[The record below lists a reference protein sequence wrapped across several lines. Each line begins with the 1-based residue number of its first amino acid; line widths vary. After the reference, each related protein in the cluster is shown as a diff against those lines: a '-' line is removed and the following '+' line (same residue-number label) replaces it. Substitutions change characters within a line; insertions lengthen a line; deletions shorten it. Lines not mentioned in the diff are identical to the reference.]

1 MNNND
6 QKKIVLGVPIDGL
19 TMAGALDRVE
29 KAISTRTPLLIGV
42 VNAAKMVNMRTDA
55 ALRDSVLTADMILAD
70 GMSIV
75 WASRMLGAALP
86 ERVAGI
92 DLMLGMF
99 ERGEKRG
106 WRVFCLGAKQEI
118 LDRFVAQVRK
128 DFPGLNIVGAQH
140 GYYTPEEEPHV
151 AAAIGNA
158 KPDILLAA
166 MTSPKKEQF
175 LACWSSQMNVCVC
188 HGVGGSFDVV
198 AGHVKRAPALW
209 QKMGMEWLY
218 RVLQEPGRL
227 WKRYLVTNT
236 IFGWLVLKALFKGN
250 TLNAER

>member
-1 MNNND
+1 MS
-6 QKKIVLGVPIDGL
+6 
-19 TMAGALDRVE
+19 GALDRIE
-29 KAISTRTPLLIGV
+29 AAISARTPLLIGV
-42 VNAAKMVNMRTDA
+42 VNAAKLVNMRTDV
-55 ALRDSVLTADMILAD
+55 ALRDSVLSADMILAD

-75 WASRMLGAALP
+75 WASRMLGSSLP

-99 ERGEKRG
+99 ERGAKRG
-106 WRVFCLGAKQEI
+106 WRVFCLGAKQDI
-118 LDRFVAQVRK
+118 LDRFVAQIRK

-140 GYYTPEEEPHV
+140 GYYSPEEEPNV
-151 AAAIGNA
+151 AAAIA
-158 KPDILLAA
+158 AARPDILLAA

-175 LACWSSQMNVCVC
+175 LARWSAQMNVCVC

-236 IFGWLVLKALFKGN
+236 IFGWLVLKAMVRR
-250 TLNAER
+250 A

>member
-1 MNNND
+1 MNSNGE
-6 QKKIVLGVPIDGL
+6 KKLVLGVPIDAL
-19 TMAGALDRVE
+19 TMSGALDRIE
-29 KAISTRTPLLIGV
+29 TAISGRTPLLIGV
-42 VNAAKMVNMRTDA
+42 VNAAKLVNMRTDA

-106 WRVFCLGAKQEI
+106 WRVFCLGAKQEV

-140 GYYTPEEEPHV
+140 GYYTPEEEPRV
-151 AAAIGNA
+151 AAAIGEA
-158 KPDILLAA
+158 RPDILLAA
-166 MTSPKKEQF
+166 MTSRSRDMGSQTRWGTVPVPVFRRNLPTRKVETAWPLPDPLGPICAI
-175 LACWSSQMNVCVC
+175 LA
-188 HGVGGSFDVV
+188 
-198 AGHVKRAPALW
+198 
-209 QKMGMEWLY
+209 
-218 RVLQEPGRL
+218 
-227 WKRYLVTNT
+227 
-236 IFGWLVLKALFKGN
+236 
-250 TLNAER
+250 